1 MYSYIKEDYKRV
13 KLEITKV
20 DDSFK
25 FHMVKAREDEKFI
38 KKYEDTGDK
47 KAKGVK
53 KNARVKKINTA
64 ENGLTGV
71 NIEYCDPWNTRF
83 TLFFV
88 YSAKIFSIYYWCRQR
103 RPLTICR

>member
-1 MYSYIKEDYKRV
+1 MYTYIKEDYKIV

-47 KAKGVK
+47 KAKGV
-53 KNARVKKINTA
+53 NARVKKINTA
-64 ENGLTGV
+64 ENGLIG
-71 NIEYCDPWNTRF
+71 
-83 TLFFV
+83 
-88 YSAKIFSIYYWCRQR
+88 S
-103 RPLTICR
+103 